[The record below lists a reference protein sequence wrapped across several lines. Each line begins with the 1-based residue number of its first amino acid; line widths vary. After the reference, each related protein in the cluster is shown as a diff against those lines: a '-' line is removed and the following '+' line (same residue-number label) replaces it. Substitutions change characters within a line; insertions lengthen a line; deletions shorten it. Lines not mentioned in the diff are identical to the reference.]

1 MFLLTTFD
9 SICAGS
15 NPGCKLAEVKKLRM
29 PVACALLVKEAAPL
43 HWPLSASAAGRSEES
58 ANGDLGEEGE
68 EGEEGVEGKEGEE
81 GEKGEEGEGGEQ
93 GEEAG
98 VGGDGGESVVEETR
112 AMTLA
117 ALKTL
122 VARYKD
128 ELRELETQTTAFEA
142 ARTAATEHF
151 SGRLHESERKP
162 AKAAVR
168 QSAAD
173 LAQCKSAIQKKARC
187 ISSANVQ
194 IEQLRNPA
202 IAQEKAAAATL
213 KRKRA
218 FENRAKERLAANTKR
233 AAEITKN
240 PKLSRKEEGG
250 SLQGSVR
257 GGVRSSVADAS
268 QRAASRAAAMAHW
281 RKEVRPLVV
290 VAANPQH
297 SAPLHLVATTVGLAG
312 DGARF

>member
-43 HWPLSASAAGRSEES
+43 HWPLSASAARRSEES
-58 ANGDLGEEGE
+58 ADGDL
-68 EGEEGVEGKEGEE
+68 
-81 GEKGEEGEGGEQ
+81 GEEGEGGEQ

-151 SGRLHESERKP
+151 SGRLQESERKP

-173 LAQCKSAIQKKARC
+173 LAQCKSAIQKTARC

-218 FENRAKERLAANTKR
+218 FENRAKERAKERMAANTKR

-240 PKLSRKEEGG
+240 PKLSLKEEGG

-281 RKEVRPLVV
+281 QKEVRPLVV
-290 VAANPQH
+290 VAADPQH

-312 DGARF
+312 DGARFRHGD